1 MVRKMDIVYGAAV
14 VAGALFLFSTSTTFK
29 TFVPE
34 SVSFKNLRK
43 YTETNASSP
52 NLDVRKCQAVEEI
65 KVILTKN
72 GKQNEVL
79 LDSMNLMLYQ
89 LANPGVNLN
98 QLVPVDGGH
107 MVEIGKNYLSRFSS
121 VTGTV
126 FYFLTGVIEN
136 EVENIRLD
144 VAVTYMDKQSIRK
157 LVDLFYYKELIK

>member
-1 MVRKMDIVYGAAV
+1 MDIVYGAV
-14 VAGALFLFSTSTTFK
+14 VMAGAAFLFSTATTFK

-43 YTETNASSP
+43 YSETNTSST
-52 NLDVRKCQAVEEI
+52 NLDVRKCQAVDEMRS
-65 KVILTKN
+65 ILTKN

-89 LANPGVNLN
+89 LANPDVDLS
-98 QLVPVDGGH
+98 QLVPIDGGH
-107 MVEIGKNYLSRFSS
+107 MVEIGKNYLSRFAN

-126 FYFLTGVIEN
+126 FYFLAGVIEN

-144 VAVTYMDKQSIRK
+144 VDVTYMDKQSIRK
-157 LVDLFYYKELIK
+157 LVDIFYYKELVK

>member
-1 MVRKMDIVYGAAV
+1 MDIVYGAV
-14 VAGALFLFSTSTTFK
+14 VMAGAAFLFSTATTFK
-29 TFVPE
+29 PFVPE

-43 YTETNASSP
+43 YSETNTSST
-52 NLDVRKCQAVEEI
+52 NLDVRKCQAVDEI
-65 KVILTKN
+65 RSILTKN

-89 LANPGVNLN
+89 LANPNVDLN

-107 MVEIGKNYLSRFSS
+107 MVEIGKNYLSRFAS

-126 FYFLTGVIEN
+126 FYFLAGVIEN

-144 VAVTYMDKQSIRK
+144 VAVTYMDKQSVRK
-157 LVDLFYYKELIK
+157 LVDLFYYKELVK

>member
-1 MVRKMDIVYGAAV
+1 MDIVYGAV
-14 VAGALFLFSTSTTFK
+14 VMAGAAFLFSTATTFK

-43 YTETNASSP
+43 YSETNTSST
-52 NLDVRKCQAVEEI
+52 NLDVRKCQAVDEI
-65 KVILTKN
+65 RSILTKN

-89 LANPGVNLN
+89 LANPNVDLN

-107 MVEIGKNYLSRFSS
+107 MVEIGKNYLSRFAS

-126 FYFLTGVIEN
+126 FYFLAGVIEN

-144 VAVTYMDKQSIRK
+144 VAVTYMDKQSVRK
-157 LVDLFYYKELIK
+157 LVDLFYYKELVK

>member
-1 MVRKMDIVYGAAV
+1 MDIVYGAV
-14 VAGALFLFSTSTTFK
+14 VMAGAAFLFSTATTFK

-43 YTETNASSP
+43 YSETNTSST
-52 NLDVRKCQAVEEI
+52 NLDVRKCQAVDEI
-65 KVILTKN
+65 RSILTKN

-89 LANPGVNLN
+89 LANPDVDLS
-98 QLVPVDGGH
+98 QLVPIGGGH

-121 VTGTV
+121 VVGTV
-126 FYFLTGVIEN
+126 FYFLAGVIEN

-144 VAVTYMDKQSIRK
+144 VAVTYMDKQSVRK
-157 LVDLFYYKELIK
+157 LVDLFYYKELVK

>member
-1 MVRKMDIVYGAAV
+1 MVCKMDVFYGAV
-14 VAGALFLFSTSTTFK
+14 VIAGAAFLFSTATTFK

-34 SVSFKNLRK
+34 SVSFKNLRR

-65 KVILTKN
+65 KTILTKN

-89 LANPGVNLN
+89 LANPDVDLS
-98 QLVPVDGGH
+98 QLIPVDGGH
-107 MVEIGKNYLSRFSS
+107 LVEIGKNYLSRFSS
-121 VTGTV
+121 VVGNV

-144 VAVTYMDKQSIRK
+144 VDVTYMDKQSIRK
-157 LVDLFYYKELIK
+157 LVDIFYYKELIK

>member
-1 MVRKMDIVYGAAV
+1 MDIVYGAAIM
-14 VAGALFLFSTSTTFK
+14 AGAAFLFATSTTFK
-29 TFVPE
+29 TFVPA

-43 YTETNASSP
+43 YTDKNESSP

-65 KVILTKN
+65 QNILTKN

-89 LANPGVNLN
+89 LANPHVDLS
-98 QLVPVDGGH
+98 QLIPVDGGN

-121 VTGTV
+121 VVGNV
-126 FYFLTGVIEN
+126 FYFLSGVIEN

-157 LVDLFYYKELIK
+157 LVDLFYYKELK

>member
-1 MVRKMDIVYGAAV
+1 MDIVYGAV
-14 VAGALFLFSTSTTFK
+14 VMAGAAFLFSTATTFK

-43 YTETNASSP
+43 YSETNTSST
-52 NLDVRKCQAVEEI
+52 NLDVRKCQAVDEI
-65 KVILTKN
+65 RSILTKN

-89 LANPGVNLN
+89 LANPNVDLN

-107 MVEIGKNYLSRFSS
+107 MVEIGKNYLSRFAS

-126 FYFLTGVIEN
+126 FYFLAGVIEN

-144 VAVTYMDKQSIRK
+144 VAVTYMDKQSVRT
-157 LVDLFYYKELIK
+157 LVDLFYYKELVK

>member
-65 KVILTKN
+65 KVLLTKN

-89 LANPGVNLN
+89 LANPDVDLS
-98 QLVPVDGGH
+98 QLVPIDGGH
-107 MVEIGKNYLSRFSS
+107 MVEIGKNYLSRFAS

>member
-1 MVRKMDIVYGAAV
+1 MDIIYGAAII
-14 VAGALFLFSTSTTFK
+14 AGAAFLFATSTTLK

-34 SVSFKNLRK
+34 SVSFENLRK
-43 YTETNASSP
+43 YAET
-52 NLDVRKCQAVEEI
+52 NLDVRKCQAVDEI
-65 KVILTKN
+65 RTILTKN

-89 LANPGVNLN
+89 LANPDVDLS
-98 QLVPVDGGH
+98 QLVPVNGGH

-121 VTGTV
+121 VVGTV
-126 FYFLTGVIEN
+126 FYFLAGVIEN

-157 LVDLFYYKELIK
+157 LVDIFYYKELK

>member
-1 MVRKMDIVYGAAV
+1 MQLDIVYGSAII
-14 VAGALFLFSTSTTFK
+14 AGALFLFSTATTFK

-34 SVSFKNLRK
+34 SISFKNLRK
-43 YTETNASSP
+43 YTETSESSS

-65 KVILTKN
+65 KVILINN

-79 LDSMNLMLYQ
+79 IDSMNLMLYQ
-89 LANPGVNLN
+89 LANPDVDLN

-107 MVEIGKNYLSRFSS
+107 AVETGKNYLSRFASE
-121 VTGTV
+121 TGTV
-126 FYFLTGVIEN
+126 FYFLAGVIEN

-157 LVDLFYYKELIK
+157 LVDIFYYKELY

>member
-1 MVRKMDIVYGAAV
+1 MDIVYGAAIM
-14 VAGALFLFSTSTTFK
+14 AGGAFLFATSTTFR

-43 YTETNASSP
+43 YTEKNESSP

-65 KVILTKN
+65 RHILTKN

-89 LANPGVNLN
+89 LANPDVDLS
-98 QLVPVDGGH
+98 QLIPVDGGN

-121 VTGTV
+121 VVGTV
-126 FYFLTGVIEN
+126 FYFLSGVIEN

-144 VAVTYMDKQSIRK
+144 VAVTYTDKQSIRK
-157 LVDLFYYKELIK
+157 LVDLFYYKEL

>member
-1 MVRKMDIVYGAAV
+1 MDIVYGAAII
-14 VAGALFLFSTSTTFK
+14 AGALFLFSTSTRFK
-29 TFVPE
+29 YFVPE
-34 SVSFKNLRK
+34 SISFKNLRK
-43 YTETNASSP
+43 YTETSDN

-65 KVILTKN
+65 KDILTKN

-89 LANPGVNLN
+89 LANPDVDLG
-98 QLVPVDGGH
+98 QLVPIDGGR
-107 MVEIGKNYLSRFSS
+107 MVEIGKNYLSRFAS

-126 FYFLTGVIEN
+126 LYFLAGVIEN

-157 LVDLFYYKELIK
+157 LADLFYYKELI

>member
-1 MVRKMDIVYGAAV
+1 MDIVYGAAIM
-14 VAGALFLFSTSTTFK
+14 AGGAFLFATSTTFR

-43 YTETNASSP
+43 YTEKNESSP

-65 KVILTKN
+65 RHILTKN

-89 LANPGVNLN
+89 LANPDVDLS
-98 QLVPVDGGH
+98 QLIPVDGGN

-121 VTGTV
+121 VVGTV
-126 FYFLTGVIEN
+126 FYFLSGVIEN

-144 VAVTYMDKQSIRK
+144 VAVTYTDKQSIRK

>member
-1 MVRKMDIVYGAAV
+1 MDIVYGAAIM
-14 VAGALFLFSTSTTFK
+14 AGAAFLFATSATFR

-43 YTETNASSP
+43 YTEKNESSP

-65 KVILTKN
+65 RHILTKN

-89 LANPGVNLN
+89 LANPDVDLS
-98 QLVPVDGGH
+98 QLIPVDGGN

-121 VTGTV
+121 VVGNV
-126 FYFLTGVIEN
+126 FYFLSGVIEN

-144 VAVTYMDKQSIRK
+144 VAVTYTDKQSIRK

>member
-1 MVRKMDIVYGAAV
+1 MVCKMDIVYGSAII
-14 VAGALFLFSTSTTFK
+14 AGALFLFSTSTTFK

>member
-1 MVRKMDIVYGAAV
+1 MDIAYAAAIIAGAA
-14 VAGALFLFSTSTTFK
+14 FLFSTSTTFK

-34 SVSFKNLRK
+34 SVSFENLRK
-43 YTETNASSP
+43 YTETNAS
-52 NLDVRKCQAVEEI
+52 NLDVRKCQAVDEI
-65 KVILTKN
+65 REILTKN

-89 LANPGVNLN
+89 LANPDVDLS

-107 MVEIGKNYLSRFSS
+107 MVETGKNYLSRFSS
-121 VTGTV
+121 VVGV
-126 FYFLTGVIEN
+126 VLYFLAGVIEH

-157 LVDLFYYKELIK
+157 LVDIFYYKELK

>member
-1 MVRKMDIVYGAAV
+1 MVRKMDVVYGAAV
-14 VAGALFLFSTSTTFK
+14 IAGALFLFSTSTTFK

-65 KVILTKN
+65 QAILIKN

-89 LANPGVNLN
+89 LANPDVDLS

-107 MVEIGKNYLSRFSS
+107 MVEIGKNYLSRFAS
-121 VTGTV
+121 VAGTV

-144 VAVTYMDKQSIRK
+144 VDVMYMDKQSIRK

>member
-1 MVRKMDIVYGAAV
+1 MDIVYGAAIM
-14 VAGALFLFSTSTTFK
+14 AGAVFLFATSTTFR

-43 YTETNASSP
+43 YTEKNESSP

-65 KVILTKN
+65 KNILTKN
-72 GKQNEVL
+72 GKKNEVL

-89 LANPGVNLN
+89 LANPDVDLS
-98 QLVPVDGGH
+98 QLIPVDGGN

-121 VTGTV
+121 VVGNV
-126 FYFLTGVIEN
+126 FYFLSGVIEN

-144 VAVTYMDKQSIRK
+144 VAVTYTDKQSIRK
-157 LVDLFYYKELIK
+157 LVDLFYYKELK

>member
-1 MVRKMDIVYGAAV
+1 MDIVYGAAIM
-14 VAGALFLFSTSTTFK
+14 AGAAFLFATSTTFR

-43 YTETNASSP
+43 YTEKNESSQ

-65 KVILTKN
+65 RHILTKN
-72 GKQNEVL
+72 GKKNEVL

-89 LANPGVNLN
+89 LANPDVDLS
-98 QLVPVDGGH
+98 QLIPVDGGN

-121 VTGTV
+121 VVGTV
-126 FYFLTGVIEN
+126 FYFLSGVIEN

-144 VAVTYMDKQSIRK
+144 VAVTYTDKQSIRK